1 MGFVALI
8 FASIEATSVQDPTRA
23 LQFTYLARPWLML
36 GTTLAKISVC
46 FFLLRTLGRR
56 RPWNVCLG
64 ILILLLALVNLA
76 FALASNLMCRP
87 LEKLWEPEV
96 EGECFSME
104 AELGITYFQGGES
117 SCSSSRFEWVEED

>member
-8 FASIEATSVQDPTRA
+8 FASIQATSVQDPTRA

-56 RPWNVCLG
+56 RPWNICLG
-64 ILILLLALVNLA
+64 MLILLLALVNLA

-96 EGECFSME
+96 EGECFGVE

-117 SCSSSRFEWVEED
+117 PCFSFEIRMGRED